1 MVEQLLECVVA
12 VSVVAASFVT
22 ITMVRGLIKQLLRI
36 SPNLTANYV
45 MVAEFVLKNAQWKI
59 LP

>member
-1 MVEQLLECVVA
+1 MVEQLLEFVVA

-45 MVAEFVLKNAQWKI
+45 LVAEFVLKNAQWKT
-59 LP
+59 LR